1 MDTLNDYVDALMNL
15 SATEN
20 KFVEKLCENL
30 EIERYHIKNLSLQ
43 NKEDSTKIVQ
53 VLSIELTGTVEID
66 GADLA
71 KINGKFITPKTI
83 ELQVGEI
90 HL

>member
-1 MDTLNDYVDALMNL
+1 MDTLDDYVDALMNL
-15 SATEN
+15 SATED
-20 KFVEKLCENL
+20 KFLEELCENL
-30 EIERYHIKNLSLQ
+30 EIERYHIKNLLLR

-66 GADLA
+66 GVALA